1 MRRKISILL
10 LVSSLLITGVI
21 NVHGQVSY
29 FVDQEITLNV
39 ESVDGNNYAWGVFL
53 DEHGLVSADQAIYE
67 FISSAG
73 LPETRLKIK
82 SEGEY
87 YVVLFETNQLGCSTG
102 RVLRI
107 EVIPNNLKFAVGN
120 ADSESCYEASG
131 NDFIVELRF
140 QDNEGKPLGQ
150 EHFPVDVTFSVDG
163 EQQPSQKISYFK
175 QELEIGS
182 SLYATQSNQNTLVLV
197 SLDEATDSK
206 NIKIRPEKEKSTHE
220 YQIFARPELS
230 FDGDLDELVLESRR
244 SFVVWGEDTWT
255 YSWLL
260 KTPNGKTIALNAQEA
275 KTEEVLLDEL
285 GEYQLQ
291 VRAKADN
298 GCEGDWATQTFLVK
312 EGEQQLLAVAD
323 QATTSSNQQL
333 VIAVLENDFGVD
345 ERTSVSVPE
354 ETEAG
359 GFLSFNSED
368 STVTYYPPQNYTGE
382 DRFTYELC
390 DDQEPANCSQAGVVI
405 TVEPGIAEAA
415 APIAVHD
422 INVGWIDQ
430 QIEGNVLTNDLFY
443 QGGSFSAEI
452 VTIPDEKAGKLTA
465 FDRQT
470 GAYVFEP
477 APGYF
482 GEAIFEY
489 RVCKTIESDN
499 ALCDDGMVTIQIA
512 DYNQTNLP
520 PIGNGDVVI
529 TKANQ
534 AVSGNFLIND
544 FDVDGDPIS
553 VKRVSQSN
561 LPGSL
566 DWNKNGSFSYTPE
579 TDFIGE
585 LSFNYQVCDDLG
597 HCSWS
602 TVNIYVLPADLIDGL
617 QVAIDDAVF
626 SVDQEVIEGDLRK
639 NDQGLQ
645 SGGTF
650 SRVLGGG
657 PQHGTVTVTSD
668 GHFSYYP
675 ALSGDM
681 PYFDRFVYQ
690 VCSTQ
695 NDGGCSYA
703 TAYIL
708 VNPVAPLAV
717 IDAEKVELGACQT
730 IVLDGSSSEGQGQL
744 TYAWLPSSFLSD
756 ATSPKP
762 SFTPGESA
770 WYYLKVSDL
779 AGRSH
784 TDSVYVDVFEAPQ
797 TMLDDQLYVSQPTDV
812 IMLDASESSGEQLTF
827 NWWTEGD
834 ALIVSGAQ
842 TATPEVSGLGTYYLE
857 VTDRFG
863 CSAVD
868 SVVVGLLLQV
878 DAVNDTLGLLINTFA
893 DINVLRNDIPQGQL
907 NPQSV
912 SIVAPPEHGVA
923 IVSSDSMITYTPD
936 QFYAGKDNFVYAVC
950 DFTNHCDE
958 ATVLVMINSEPLFVP
973 NAFSPNGD
981 GINDY
986 FEIIGLNQYERVRL
1000 RVVNRWGSL
1009 VYESLNYG
1017 EGEGRD
1023 GLWDGIA
1030 NKGVRTGGGQVPTG
1044 TYYYVL
1050 DLGDGSEKLTGYIYI
1065 DR

>member
-1 MRRKISILL
+1 MIRNSILIIAL
-10 LVSSLLITGVI
+10 LLAVTTVAAQDAISPFEGASHHYQVEQHDGNTYQWQVYQELVPLVVADVQDYDFLSGESTSSVEMQWLKAGIYYLMV
-21 NVHGQVSY
+21 
-29 FVDQEITLNV
+29 V
-39 ESVDGNNYAWGVFL
+39 ESDPGGCNN
-53 DEHGLVSADQAIYE
+53 
-67 FISSAG
+67 
-73 LPETRLKIK
+73 LK
-82 SEGEY
+82 
-87 YVVLFETNQLGCSTG
+87 
-102 RVLRI
+102 VLRI

-120 ADSESCYEASG
+120 VESESCYEASG
-131 NDFIVELRF
+131 NDFIVALRF
-140 QDNEGKPLGQ
+140 QDNAGKPLGQ
-150 EHFPVDVTFSVDG
+150 EHFPIDVTFSVDG

-182 SLYATQSNQNTLVLV
+182 SSYATQSNQNTLVLV

-206 NIKIRPEKEKSTHE
+206 NIKIRPDQEKSTHE
-220 YQIFARPELS
+220 HQIFARPELS
-230 FDGDLDELVLESRR
+230 FDGDMDELALGSRR
-244 SFVVWGEDTWT
+244 SFVVSGEDSWT

-291 VRAKADN
+291 VRAKTLN
-298 GCEGDWATQTFLVK
+298 GCDGDWATQTFLVK
-312 EGEQQLLAVAD
+312 EGEPELLAVAD
-323 QATTSSNQQL
+323 QATISANQQL
-333 VIAVLENDFGVD
+333 VISILENDFGVD
-345 ERTSVSVPE
+345 ERTSVSIPE
-354 ETEAG
+354 GTEAG
-359 GFLSFNSED
+359 GFLSFNTED

-390 DDQEPANCSQAGVVI
+390 DEQEPANCSQAEVVI
-405 TVEPGIAEAA
+405 SVEPGVAEAA
-415 APIAVHD
+415 SPIAVHD

-443 QGGSFSAEI
+443 QGGSFSVEI

-489 RVCKTIESDN
+489 RVCKTIESGD

-534 AVSGNFLIND
+534 AVSGNFLMND

-553 VKRVSQSN
+553 VKGVSQSN

-579 TDFIGE
+579 TDFVGE

-626 SVDQEVIEGDLRK
+626 SVNQEVIEGNLRK

-650 SRVLGGG
+650 SRVPGGG
-657 PQHGTVTVTSD
+657 PQHGTVAVTSD

-744 TYAWLPSSFLSD
+744 TYAWSPSSFLSD

-784 TDSVYVDVFEAPQ
+784 TDSVYVEVFDAPQ

-1030 NKGVRTGGGQVPTG
+1030 NKGVRTGGGQLPTG